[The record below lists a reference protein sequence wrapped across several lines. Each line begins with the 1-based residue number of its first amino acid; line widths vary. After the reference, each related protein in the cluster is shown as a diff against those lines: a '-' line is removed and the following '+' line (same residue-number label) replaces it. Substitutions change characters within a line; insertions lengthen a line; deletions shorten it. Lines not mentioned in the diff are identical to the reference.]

1 MPLLLRKDEKARVD
15 MNFVSDEQID
25 AEMDMLLKHYGA
37 NKSQADPDKTRKIL
51 KRFGSVTDEL
61 AAMRDENR

>member
-1 MPLLLRKDEKARVD
+1 MPLLLRKNEKSKMELDFLSKGQMNKD
-15 MNFVSDEQID
+15 MD
-25 AEMDMLLKHYGA
+25 ALLQHYKA
-37 NKSQADPDKTRKIL
+37 DKSQASLDKTRRIL